1 MVGVGR
7 VRVNGPGQAVVT
19 ADRTACSQV
28 TALVSCNYRLGAEGS
43 AAIDGAPADRGLLD
57 QVAALEWVRE
67 NITEF
72 GGDPDQVTVFGE
84 SADAGS
90 TAALRW
96 CSRRRTACAAWSS
109 YRVPC

>member
-1 MVGVGR
+1 
-7 VRVNGPGQAVVT
+7 
-19 ADRTACSQV
+19 
-28 TALVSCNYRLGAEGS
+28 
-43 AAIDGAPADRGLLD
+43 
-57 QVAALEWVRE
+57 VAALEWVRE

-84 SADAGS
+84 SAGAGS

-109 YRVPC
+109 YRAPC